1 MSVLDKLVSQGAYS
15 CAGQLLMKHTV
26 CGNFRNGDF
35 FPTAEG
41 LAMAEIDDV
50 VIKSETPKKG
60 KKKAEAVEVAE
71 ADPTEDFDMDSL
83 LAQ

>member
-41 LAMAEIDDV
+41 LALAEIDDV
-50 VIKSETPKKG
+50 VIKSETPKKS
-60 KKKAEAVEVAE
+60 KKKAEVVVE